1 MGSGFRSNIL
11 ESVPTVKPCDGAGS
25 ALAVFTAAWKQRLGR
40 QRVVRMSGGLAAW
53 DSLSNRQEMFFFF
66 FFWSFPPPSSRDA
79 ALTRDQRLFLC
90 ACVKATKVNATSLGS
105 GLHSHRMGVNGLLS
119 QLNIP

>member
-1 MGSGFRSNIL
+1 MEAEAGAAACCEDEWGVGSMGLSFQQTGN
-11 ESVPTVKPCDGAGS
+11 V
-25 ALAVFTAAWKQRLGR
+25 VFFC
-40 QRVVRMSGGLAAW
+40 
-53 DSLSNRQEMFFFF
+53 FFL
-66 FFWSFPPPSSRDA
+66 SFPPPSSRDA

-105 GLHSHRMGVNGLLS
+105 VLHSHRMGVNGLLS